1 MLCLLGNLNKLE
13 KFMVVIW
20 VVGKV
25 EQVKS

>member
-13 KFMVVIW
+13 KFIVVIW

>member
-13 KFMVVIW
+13 KIIVVIW